1 MDKDRMPFDELRKEV
16 LSGKITYDDI
26 VKRISVVIEIEYLK
40 ESPDVDFINVC
51 EDLLWEIGTDGKQ
64 PFTSVSE
71 RCLETIARFEP
82 SESRST
88 WEGKQS
94 NGFAKRFATV
104 LVAFALLF
112 FVVQGVSG
120 LKWFSQGSSPDGQQY
135 IIKGHEITLDIIK
148 ESIAEHEDYSEIR
161 TERLDDLCDFL
172 GFTPSIIAPE
182 ALNADIVYYEAYVE
196 PEQIMINGLYKS
208 SQNENQV
215 ILAIQYYTDPSEAIF
230 MFEQDA
236 TGEFVSLG
244 SQTVYVTSNVDRTS
258 IGWVQESTYTLLNGT
273 FEPSEGI
280 EIVKELIGGN

>member
-1 MDKDRMPFDELRKEV
+1 MDKDRLPFDELRKEV

-26 VKRISVVIEIEYLK
+26 VKRISVAIEIEYLK
-40 ESPDVDFINVC
+40 ESPDTDFINVC
-51 EDLLWEIGTDGKQ
+51 EDFLWEIGTDGKQ

-71 RCLETIARFEP
+71 RCLETIVRFEQN
-82 SESRST
+82 EAKST
-88 WEGKQS
+88 WEGEQS
-94 NGFAKRFATV
+94 NGFARRFATV

-148 ESIAEHEDYSEIR
+148 ESIAEHEDFSEIR
-161 TERLDDLCDFL
+161 TERWDELCDFL

-182 ALNADIVYYEAYVE
+182 ALNADIVHYEAYVE

>member
-1 MDKDRMPFDELRKEV
+1 MDKDRMPFEALRKEV
-16 LSGKITYDDI
+16 VSGKITYDDI
-26 VKRISVVIEIEYLK
+26 VKRISVAIEIEYLK
-40 ESPDVDFINVC
+40 ELPDIDFINVC

-71 RCLETIARFEP
+71 RCLETIARFEQND
-82 SESRST
+82 SRST

-94 NGFAKRFATV
+94 NGFAKRFAIV

-148 ESIAEHEDYSEIR
+148 ESIAEHGDYSEIR
-161 TERLDDLCDFL
+161 TERWDELCEFL
-172 GFTPSIIAPE
+172 GLTPSIIAPE

-196 PEQIMINGLYKS
+196 PEQIMINVLYKS